1 MREGVKME
9 VELPAGVERAVGT
22 LKILLPL
29 LLGLP
34 ELGAMEKRWK
44 EARQAG
50 QGVPGERAGRGGW
63 RRQAEPVLA
72 RLFQAQVCAL
82 PLAGEWESTLLTWTS
97 LASVP
102 SWGCCLEWRIPG
114 CKWQMNNPTR
124 PQIIFLPGQEVS
136 FCLEIL
142 EMMLSQSYSSFGFLL
157 SCVVVVVIVVVTMI
171 VSHLGAPTSWLGTA
185 NVGSD

>member
-1 MREGVKME
+1 MREGVKRE

-82 PLAGEWESTLLTWTS
+82 PLAGGWGSTLLTWTS

-102 SWGCCLEWRIPG
+102 FWGLCWEMIPRMVHESINPNSSLKPGLEAFFCWEISE
-114 CKWQMNNPTR
+114 QM
-124 PQIIFLPGQEVS
+124 
-136 FCLEIL
+136 
-142 EMMLSQSYSSFGFLL
+142 
-157 SCVVVVVIVVVTMI
+157 
-171 VSHLGAPTSWLGTA
+171 
-185 NVGSD
+185 

>member
-1 MREGVKME
+1 ME
-9 VELPAGVERAVGT
+9 VELPAGVEKAVGT

-34 ELGAMEKRWK
+34 ELGAMERRWK

-82 PLAGEWESTLLTWTS
+82 PLAGEWGSTLLTWTS

-102 SWGCCLEWRIPG
+102 SWGCLEWKIPG
-114 CKWQMNNPTR
+114 CK
-124 PQIIFLPGQEVS
+124 
-136 FCLEIL
+136 
-142 EMMLSQSYSSFGFLL
+142 
-157 SCVVVVVIVVVTMI
+157 
-171 VSHLGAPTSWLGTA
+171 
-185 NVGSD
+185 